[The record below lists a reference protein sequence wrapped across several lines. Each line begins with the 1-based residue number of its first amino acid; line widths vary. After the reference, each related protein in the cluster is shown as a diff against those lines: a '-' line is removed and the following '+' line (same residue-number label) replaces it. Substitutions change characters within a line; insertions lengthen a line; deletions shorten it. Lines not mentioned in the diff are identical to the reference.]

1 MASAGIRAHRL
12 RAHRLRITLAVAGT
26 LLAAGT
32 VTACGGSAQPPVA
45 APGARPTAAASPT
58 ADASPTGAA
67 SPTAAG
73 NPATASPAAPTTP
86 RGQTGTAP
94 ATGAKADLA
103 GKVIALDAGHNGGNA
118 AHPEIVNQL
127 VDAVSER
134 KACDTTGTETDAGY
148 AESAF
153 TFDVTTRLTALL
165 RARGATVV
173 LTRTDNSG
181 VGPCITERA
190 AIGNNAHADVA
201 LAIHGDG
208 APAAYHGFHV
218 LVPVDVHGPSTPILG
233 TSRSLGLALR
243 DAYAAGSGITVA
255 NYIGTDGINPR
266 ADMGGL
272 NLSTVPKVLLECGN
286 MRNAGDAAAMTSAA
300 GRQRMAE
307 AIATGLTGYLTGR

>member
-32 VTACGGSAQPPVA
+32 VTACGGSVQPRAA
-45 APGARPTAAASPT
+45 APS
-58 ADASPTGAA
+58 ASPTGAA
-67 SPTAAG
+67 SPTASPTGA
-73 NPATASPAAPTTP
+73 ASPTATGSTPTPTT
-86 RGQTGTAP
+86 TGGGTSTAP
-94 ATGAKADLA
+94 AAGATTSLT

-118 AHPEIVNQL
+118 AHPEIINQL

-153 TFDVTTRLTALL
+153 TFDVTTRLAALL
-165 RARGATVV
+165 RAQGATVV

-181 VGPCITERA
+181 VGPCITDRA
-190 AIGNNAHADVA
+190 AIGNNAHADA
-201 LAIHGDG
+201 AISIHGDG
-208 APAAYHGFHV
+208 APAADHGFHV
-218 LVPVDVHGPSTPILG
+218 LVPVDVHGPSTPILAA
-233 TSRSLGLALR
+233 SRSLGLALR
-243 DAYAAGSGITVA
+243 DAYAAGSGLTVA

-286 MRNAGDAAAMTSAA
+286 MRNGGDAAAMTSAA
-300 GRQRMAE
+300 GRQRMAQ
-307 AIATGLTGYLTGR
+307 AIATGLTAYLAR